1 MLIFSNQERHANRPE
16 LHQAAKK
23 VDKKVLR
30 NLLRNPATDV
40 NMKDG
45 DGKTALC
52 LAAVV
57 GHETIT
63 RILLQS
69 GVKIES
75 EDFTGRTAL
84 HYAATEGH
92 GAVVKQL
99 LCGGANIEAEDDYGK
114 TPLHCAVENKQVMV
128 VLQLLL
134 ENTSN
139 IQIKRA
145 RMAAARTL
153 QSRYEAVAWLLKYGL
168 DIGSIEKLMQ
178 IRCSIGPP

>member
-1 MLIFSNQERHANRPE
+1 
-16 LHQAAKK
+16 
-23 VDKKVLR
+23 
-30 NLLRNPATDV
+30 
-40 NMKDG
+40 MKDG
-45 DGKTALC
+45 DGEPALH
-52 LAAVV
+52 LAAVA

-63 RILLQS
+63 RILLRS

-84 HYAATEGH
+84 HCAAAEGH

-99 LCGGANIEAEDDYGK
+99 LCGGANIEAKDDYGK
-114 TPLHCAVENKQVMV
+114 TPLHCAVENEQVMV

-168 DIGSIEKLMQ
+168 DIGSVEGNADTMLHWAAVRGLTTVVRLLLEKDLTLRLRTSLERQHCIWQPVMGMKQ
-178 IRCSIGPP
+178 